1 MMMDFLRILTSFF
14 AKVATVDKN
23 GTKPLKGNGW
33 SCTNQKRKWATQ
45 CVTHLTGVSE
55 PTSVVSKQMRFLGD
69 VRKPDDSDPED
80 VVNLV
85 KKDFKIKKAAIEVEL
100 DGQKIDEERNYFFP
114 KDFAGSAEEPNNI
127 KEHECEESLDAKDPH
142 EIKLHLSIEINGAD
156 ESKLGEYSR
165 GLML

>member
-1 MMMDFLRILTSFF
+1 
-14 AKVATVDKN
+14 
-23 GTKPLKGNGW
+23 
-33 SCTNQKRKWATQ
+33 
-45 CVTHLTGVSE
+45 
-55 PTSVVSKQMRFLGD
+55 MRFLGD

-100 DGQKIDEERNYFFP
+100 DGQKVVLDFLHMYHVNYFFP

-165 GLML
+165 GPKATQVISIGLGRTMERKRNSKHLKKTASEAKVLLKLKCI

>member
-1 MMMDFLRILTSFF
+1 M
-14 AKVATVDKN
+14 N
-23 GTKPLKGNGW
+23 Y
-33 SCTNQKRKWATQ
+33 
-45 CVTHLTGVSE
+45 
-55 PTSVVSKQMRFLGD
+55 
-69 VRKPDDSDPED
+69 PED

-100 DGQKIDEERNYFFP
+100 DGQKVVLDFLLMYHVPLKTGLQQPIAWIDEERNYFFP

-127 KEHECEESLDAKDPH
+127 KEHEGEESLDAKDPH